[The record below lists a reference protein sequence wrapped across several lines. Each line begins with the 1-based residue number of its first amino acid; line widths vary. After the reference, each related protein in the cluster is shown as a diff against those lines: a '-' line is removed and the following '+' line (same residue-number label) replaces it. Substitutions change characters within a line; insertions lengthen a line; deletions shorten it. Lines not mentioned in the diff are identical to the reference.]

1 MTTSLLL
8 HPVLPFAVAAGIAPW
23 SGVMVR
29 RALSLLAPAAALA
42 MLLSLAP
49 GATAGFEALGHE
61 WILLR
66 LDGLSR
72 VYALAFI
79 IYALFAGIY
88 AWADEGAGPKV
99 AALGLS
105 GAGVGVVLAG
115 DMLSLFFFWEWL
127 TVCSLF
133 LIWFGNTP
141 GAWGAGFRYLI
152 FHLAGAVVMLTGI
165 LLQMADGVTVFGAM
179 DMAQASS
186 WLILAGMVT
195 NAAVPP
201 LHAWLS
207 DAYPRSSIF
216 GTVFLAA
223 FTTKSAVYALTRG
236 FAGLE
241 LLIYAGTI
249 MSLFAVTYAIMEN
262 NIRRLL
268 SYHIISQVGF
278 MVTAV
283 GLGTQL
289 SLNGATSHAFSH
301 IFYKGLLMMSA
312 GAVIWATGRERLSE
326 LGQLARPM
334 RWTMVLMLIGG
345 LAISGAP
352 LLNGFVSKSMTISAA
367 SYTGRGPIEFLLL
380 VVSMGT
386 FLSVALKLPWFT
398 FFGPDRG
405 ATVMREVPTSMYVGM
420 GLCALL
426 CFVTGIAPGP
436 TLYAI
441 LPFDY
446 TYEPF
451 TAHHFVEMLQ
461 LMTGTAIGFW
471 LLRVKL
477 GTTEP
482 TITLDTDNLY
492 RRPIGWAVEGA
503 GNLFIAVGTQV
514 RTLNG
519 ALIGSGWRGLQ
530 GYQARYS
537 NTPLALQ
544 AFVFVTVIAVV
555 GYIIVLVAQP

>member
-8 HPVLPFAVAAGIAPW
+8 HPVLPFAIAAAIAPW
-23 SGVMVR
+23 FGVTVR
-29 RALSLLAPAAALA
+29 RVVSLAAPLLALG
-42 MLLSLAP
+42 MLSMLPMDAS
-49 GATAGFEALGHE
+49 AGFTALGHDFV
-61 WILLR
+61 LLQ
-66 LDGLSR
+66 LDGLAR

-79 IYALFAGIY
+79 IYAFFAAIY
-88 AWADEGAGPKV
+88 AWSDVGGGPKV

-115 DMLSLFFFWEWL
+115 DLITLFFFWEWL

-141 GAWGAGFRYLI
+141 GSWAAGFRYLI
-152 FHLAGAVVMLTGI
+152 FHLAGAVVMLMGI
-165 LLQMADGVTVFGAM
+165 LLQMADGVTMFGPM
-179 DMAQASS
+179 DPARAAS
-186 WLILAGMVT
+186 WMILAGMVT

-241 LLIYAGTI
+241 VLIYAGTL

-278 MVTAV
+278 MVTGV
-283 GLGTQL
+283 GLGSAL
-289 SLNGATSHAFSH
+289 SLNGASAHAFSH

-334 RWTMVLMLIGG
+334 RWTLLLMMIGAF
-345 LAISGAP
+345 AISGAP

-367 SYTGRGPIEFLLL
+367 TYAGRGPIEFLLF

-398 FFGPDRG
+398 FFGPDNG
-405 ATVMREVPTSMYVGM
+405 ARITRPVPTSMYIGM
-420 GLCALL
+420 ALCALL
-426 CFVTGIAPGP
+426 CIVTGVAPGP
-436 TLYAI
+436 TLYAL
-441 LPFDY
+441 LPFDA
-446 TYEPF
+446 TYQPF

-461 LMTGTAIGFW
+461 LMTGTALGFW

-477 GTTEP
+477 GVTQP
-482 TITLDTDNLY
+482 TITLDTDQIY
-492 RRPIGWAVEGA
+492 RRPLAATVNGA
-503 GNLFIAVGTQV
+503 GALAIAIGGRV
-514 RTLNG
+514 RTTN
-519 ALIGSGWRGLQ
+519 ASLIRGGWGGLME
-530 GYQARYS
+530 YRARFTS
-537 NTPLALQ
+537 TGVALQ
-544 AFVFVTVIAVV
+544 SFVIVGVIALF
-555 GYIIVLVAQP
+555 GYVIILLSR

>member
-8 HPVLPFAVAAGIAPW
+8 HPVLPFV
-23 SGVMVR
+23 
-29 RALSLLAPAAALA
+29 LAAALA
-42 MLLSLAP
+42 PLGLLVRRVASLAAPLAALGLLLSLP
-49 GATAGFEALGHE
+49 MGATAGFEALGHE

-66 LDGLSR
+66 LDGLAR

-79 IYALFAGIY
+79 IYAFFAAIY
-88 AWADEGAGPKV
+88 AWADEGAGPRV
-99 AALGLS
+99 AAMGLS

-115 DMLSLFFFWEWL
+115 DLLSLFFFWEWL

-141 GAWGAGFRYLI
+141 GSWAAGFRYLI
-152 FHLAGAVVMLTGI
+152 FHLAGAVVMLMGI
-165 LLQMADGVTVFGAM
+165 LLQMADGVTTFGAM
-179 DMAQASS
+179 DMARASS
-186 WLILAGMVT
+186 WLILVGMVT

-241 LLIYAGTI
+241 LLIYAGTL

-334 RWTMVLMLIGG
+334 RWTLVLMLIGG

-367 SYTGRGPIEFLLL
+367 AYEGRGPIEFLLL

-405 ATVMREVPTSMYVGM
+405 ARVLRDVPPTMYAGM
-420 GLCALL
+420 ALCAAL
-426 CFVTGIAPGP
+426 CFVTGIAPGA

-446 TYEPF
+446 LYKPF
-451 TAHHFVEMLQ
+451 TGHHFVEMLQ
-461 LMTGTAIGFW
+461 LMAGTALGFW
-471 LLRVKL
+471 LLRVRL
-477 GTTEP
+477 GTAEP

-503 GNLFIAVGTQV
+503 GNLFIAAGARV
-514 RTLNG
+514 RAVNG
-519 ALIGSGWRGLQ
+519 ALIGGGWQGLR
-530 GYQARYS
+530 GYQARFTS
-537 NTPLALQ
+537 TPLAVQ
-544 AFVFVTVIAVV
+544 AFVFVSVIAVV
-555 GYIIVLVAQP
+555 GYVVILVSR

>member
-8 HPVLPFAVAAGIAPW
+8 HPVLPFVIAAAIAPW
-23 SGVMVR
+23 SGVAVR
-29 RALSLLAPAAALA
+29 RIVSLAAPLAALA
-42 MLLSLAP
+42 LLLGLP
-49 GATAGFEALGHE
+49 MEATGGFTALGHDFV
-61 WILLR
+61 LLH
-66 LDGLSR
+66 LDGLAR

-88 AWADEGAGPKV
+88 AWTDEGAGPKI
-99 AALGLS
+99 ASLGLS
-105 GAGVGVVLAG
+105 GAGVGVVLSG
-115 DMLSLFFFWEWL
+115 DLISLFFFWEWL

-141 GAWGAGFRYLI
+141 GSWAAGFRYLI
-152 FHLAGAVVMLTGI
+152 FHLAGAVVMLMGI
-165 LLQMADGVTVFGAM
+165 LLQMADGITMFGPM
-179 DMAQASS
+179 DPARAAS
-186 WLILAGMVT
+186 WMILAGMVT

-241 LLIYAGTI
+241 VLIYAGTI

-278 MVTAV
+278 MVTGV
-283 GLGTQL
+283 GLGTAL
-289 SLNGATSHAFSH
+289 SLNGASAHAFSH

-312 GAVIWATGRERLSE
+312 GAVIWATGRERLSD

-334 RWTMVLMLIGG
+334 RWTLVLMMIGAF
-345 LAISGAP
+345 AISGVP

-367 SYTGRGPIEFLLL
+367 TYEGRGPIEFALF

-398 FFGPDRG
+398 FFGPDNG
-405 ATVMREVPTSMYVGM
+405 ARATRPVPTSMYIGM

-426 CFVTGIAPGP
+426 CFITGVAPGV

-441 LPFDY
+441 LPFDA
-446 TYEPF
+446 TYQPF

-461 LMTGTAIGFW
+461 LTTGTALGFW

-477 GTTEP
+477 GVTQP
-482 TITLDTDNLY
+482 TVTLDTDSLY
-492 RRPIGWAVEGA
+492 RRPLAAAVNGA
-503 GNLFIAVGTQV
+503 GAGAIGFGTRV
-514 RTLNG
+514 RGFNT
-519 ALIGSGWRGLQ
+519 ALIGGGWGGLME
-530 GYQARYS
+530 YRARFTS
-537 NTPLALQ
+537 TPVALQ
-544 AFVFVTVIAVV
+544 SLVIVGVVALV
-555 GYIIVLVAQP
+555 GYLVILFAG